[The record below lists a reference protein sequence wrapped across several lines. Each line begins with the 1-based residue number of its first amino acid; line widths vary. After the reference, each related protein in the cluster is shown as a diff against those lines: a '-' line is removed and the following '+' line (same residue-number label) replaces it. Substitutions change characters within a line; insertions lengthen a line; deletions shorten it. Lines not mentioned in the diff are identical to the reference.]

1 MPTMPEHSKYADK
14 HQQHRKVFYLL
25 VCVLTVVLSIAGIT
39 IAGTDV
45 NASRDI
51 YIAIL
56 VFSLICLMV
65 ELTFRLLRKSG
76 AQSKYEV
83 SERKEESSE
92 KKVEKKETSAAVTNG
107 VENKGFDVEKADPTD
122 EKWVK
127 NYVPYGDNPDGKA
140 AGIDDT
146 VTVESDNGVTGE
158 EKRRE
163 EEKGEKENKKEGEE
177 KDEKWKENY
186 VPHSEEEKE

>member
-1 MPTMPEHSKYADK
+1 MATMPEHSKYADK
-14 HQQHRKVFYLL
+14 HQQHRKIFYLF

-39 IAGTDV
+39 IASTDV

-83 SERKEESSE
+83 SERKEEASE
-92 KKVEKKETSAAVTNG
+92 KKLEKKEAGAVTNG
-107 VENKGFDVEKADPTD
+107 VENKGFDVEKGEGQE

-127 NYVPYGDNPDGKA
+127 NYVPYGDNPDGKSA
-140 AGIDDT
+140 DT
-146 VTVESDNGVTGE
+146 VNTVTETDNDVTGE

-163 EEKGEKENKKEGEE
+163 EEKGEKENKKEGEG
-177 KDEKWKENY
+177 DEKWKENY
-186 VPHSEEEKE
+186 VPHSEAEDKE